1 VDQRGTPV
9 VSDSVRAELRTP
21 RSAAIAGIAFAL
33 LLTSALVLFRLAGPL
48 SAVGDIS
55 WLSDP
60 SRLRS
65 VRTALNLVPFA
76 GIAFLWFIGVIRTRL
91 GDREDKLF
99 ATVFLGSGLLFVA
112 MLFIGASLIGGVLLL
127 EAEGRPLSPDAI
139 TLVEAV
145 ASTVFGTFGTRMSA
159 VFILSATTAGLR
171 TRAIPRWLALLGYV
185 AALTL
190 LLTPPISSWSQV
202 VFPLWVLLVSG
213 VFLVTSTED

>member
-1 VDQRGTPV
+1 M

-21 RSAAIAGIAFAL
+21 RSAAIAGIAFGL
-33 LLTSALVLFRLAGPL
+33 LLASAVVLFRLAGPL
-48 SAVGDIS
+48 SAVGDIG

-60 SRLRS
+60 SRQRS

-112 MLFIGASLIGGVLLL
+112 MLFIGASLLGGVLLL
-127 EAEGRPLSPDAI
+127 ESEGRPLGSDAV

-171 TRAIPRWLALLGYV
+171 TRAVPRWLAVVGYI

-190 LLTPPISSWSQV
+190 LLTPPISNWSQL
-202 VFPLWVLLVSG
+202 VFPLWVLVMS
-213 VFLVTSTED
+213 VVILVTSADDD